1 MIDIHVHILP
11 GVDDGASDWNEAL
24 HMAQMAVDGGV
35 SAMIVTPHC
44 NMRYQNF
51 YTPDLI
57 EYIRHF
63 QNMLREYQIPLKL
76 YSGME
81 IMGSYDV
88 GQQLRVGRLATL
100 NGSRYPLVEFHFTG
114 SGQEETDIL
123 DSILRH
129 GYRPL
134 VAHPERYLYVQAQP
148 ELLNTWVEMGCLFQ
162 VNRGSLLGRFGEHVA
177 EMAYSMVDRGYAAV
191 VASDAHSATQR
202 IPWMADVRNMLEKEF
217 SVETAHML
225 LEKNPRKI
233 VEDQDIHMDLPNW
246 F

>member
-1 MIDIHVHILP
+1 
-11 GVDDGASDWNEAL
+11 
-24 HMAQMAVDGGV
+24 MAQMAVDASV

-44 NMRYQNF
+44 NMRYRNF

-57 EYIRHF
+57 EHMRHF
-63 QNMLREYQIPLKL
+63 QNILRAYQIPLKL
-76 YSGME
+76 YCGME

-88 GQQLRVGRLATL
+88 GQQLRAGKLATL

-114 SGQEETDIL
+114 SGQEETEIL
-123 DSILRH
+123 DSILRY
-129 GYRPL
+129 GYRPI
-134 VAHPERYLYVQAQP
+134 VAHPERYLYVREHP

-162 VNRGSLLGRFGEHVA
+162 INRGSLLGRFGRRVA
-177 EMAYSMVDRGYAAV
+177 AMAYSLVDRGYAAV

-202 IPWMADVRNMLEKEF
+202 TPWMADVRNMLEKEF
-217 SVETAHML
+217 SIETARML

-233 VEDQDIHMDLPNW
+233 LEDQDVLMNRPNW